1 MKLAKVHLYTT
12 THCPYC
18 RAAKSLLEQKG
29 VEFEEIDLTYDLEK
43 RKLLV
48 EKHKLRTVPIIM
60 INEELIGGYDQLVE
74 LERTNKLDE
83 LLNNTPN

>member
-1 MKLAKVHLYTT
+1 MAKVHLYTT
-12 THCPYC
+12 LYCPYC
-18 RAAKSLLEQKG
+18 RAAKNLLEQKG
-29 VEFEEIDLTYDLEK
+29 VEFEEIDLTYDLEQ

-48 EKHKLRTVPIIM
+48 EKHKWRTVPIIM

-74 LERTNKLDE
+74 LERKNKLDE

>member
-1 MKLAKVHLYTT
+1 MAKVHIYTT
-12 THCPYC
+12 SYCPYC
-18 RAAKSLLEQKG
+18 RSAKNLLEQKG

-48 EKHKLRTVPIIM
+48 EKHKWRTIPIIM

-74 LERTNKLDE
+74 LERKNKLDE
-83 LLNNTPN
+83 LLNNTPD